1 MNKQVYIQNEYGDYR
16 GTIFKIPTD
25 IYLLNTFLVSEV
37 GIDESRWKNRLINNE
52 DSELFCNATYLKKE
66 GNTVFLGLFV
76 DPDFDEYPDPNEYKT
91 TVNEFLNM
99 ISAWFQLHKERPY
112 KIILEVEG
120 EMIRLY
126 GED

>member
-1 MNKQVYIQNEYGDYR
+1 MEKLIFIKDEYNHYR
-16 GTIFKIPTD
+16 GVDREMPASTFKLSFFIE
-25 IYLLNTFLVSEV
+25 SEV
-37 GIDESRWKNRLINNE
+37 GRDEGRWKNRLINDE
-52 DSELFCNATYLKKE
+52 DSELFCNAMYVKKE
-66 GNTVFLGLFV
+66 GNIVFLGCFA

-99 ISAWFQLHKERPY
+99 ISAWFRLHKERPN

-120 EMIRLY
+120 EKIRLY